1 MFSISTSSYLYEV
14 YLQLYS
20 PSDLIICATKD
31 YIVHS
36 TYTNNCNNNV
46 QFLNKNIL
54 DFRLFKSQLA
64 CFKFYLRDAED
75 DLEKL
80 GAGTEE
86 KSAELYFS
94 LFTHCVETE
103 LV

>member
-1 MFSISTSSYLYEV
+1 MKCICSYIHPVISSFVPLKTTYL
-14 YLQLYS
+14 
-20 PSDLIICATKD
+20 
-31 YIVHS
+31 VHS

-94 LFTHCVETE
+94 LFTHCVETGWCE
-103 LV
+103 V

>member
-1 MFSISTSSYLYEV
+1 M
-14 YLQLYS
+14 
-20 PSDLIICATKD
+20 
-31 YIVHS
+31 
-36 TYTNNCNNNV
+36 
-46 QFLNKNIL
+46 
-54 DFRLFKSQLA
+54 
-64 CFKFYLRDAED
+64 FYLRDAED

-86 KSAELYFS
+86 KSAELYLS